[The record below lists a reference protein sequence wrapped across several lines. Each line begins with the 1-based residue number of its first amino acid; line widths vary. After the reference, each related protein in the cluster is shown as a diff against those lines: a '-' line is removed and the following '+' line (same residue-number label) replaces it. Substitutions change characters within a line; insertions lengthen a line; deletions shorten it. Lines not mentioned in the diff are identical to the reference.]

1 MNYGDLLEIIIEGCY
16 NTDCQHCNLYN
27 LCAKYDTSPLKIIAY
42 LSECEKEL

>member
-1 MNYGDLLEIIIEGCY
+1 MNYGDLLEIITEGCY
-16 NTDCQHCNLYN
+16 KTDCQHCN